1 MIIKMTQFNMNDF
14 NKSNECF
21 IVSGRIIPT
30 FENNVW
36 KYTEKI
42 FSEPYFKKYEDDEVD
57 ISYIQDE
64 GKAVFFITL
73 KTTALVGLSFV
84 LIGMDMH

>member
-1 MIIKMTQFNMNDF
+1 MKDF
-14 NKSNECF
+14 NKPNESF

-30 FENNVW
+30 FKNNVW
-36 KYTEKI
+36 KYTEEI
-42 FSEPYFKKYEDDEVD
+42 FSEPYFKKYEDDEID
-57 ISYIQDE
+57 ISYIQE
-64 GKAVFFITL
+64 EEKAVFFITL

>member
-1 MIIKMTQFNMNDF
+1 MTQFNMKDF
-14 NKSNECF
+14 NKPNECF

-36 KYTEKI
+36 KYTEEV
-42 FSEPYFKKYEDDEVD
+42 FSKPYIKKYEDDEID
-57 ISYIQDE
+57 NSYIQEE
-64 GKAVFFITL
+64 GKVVFFITL
-73 KTTALVGLSFV
+73 KTTALVGLRFV